1 MSLLKPSE
9 KDAKEQIRIYLK
21 TSLIKKMEKYAKWA
35 DLHNIDEFID
45 KAAEFVFKKDTDWKK
60 FDKQN

>member
-9 KDAKEQIRIYLK
+9 KDAKEQIRIYVK

-35 DLHNIDEFID
+35 NLNNIDDFID
-45 KAAEFVFKKDTDWKK
+45 KAAELVFKKDKEWKK
-60 FDKQN
+60 FDKQE